1 MEKVAAVSEPL
12 VSSSGA
18 RKQLMEKVA
27 AVSGPLVSSSGA
39 RKQLMEKVAAV
50 SGLSSHQVEHANN

>member
-1 MEKVAAVSEPL
+1 MEKVAAVSE
-12 VSSSGA
+12 
-18 RKQLMEKVA
+18 
-27 AVSGPLVSSSGA
+27 PLVSSSGA